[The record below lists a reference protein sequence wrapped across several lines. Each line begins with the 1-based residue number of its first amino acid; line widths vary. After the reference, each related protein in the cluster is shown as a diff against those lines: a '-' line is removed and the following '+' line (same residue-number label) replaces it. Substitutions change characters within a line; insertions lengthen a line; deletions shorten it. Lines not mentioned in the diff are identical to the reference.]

1 MTIIPWDASYFRHWN
16 NIHTA
21 RALLQKFLMELQQVL
36 FMSKSY
42 LCGKEQKW
50 MSLGV
55 SWSNQRYY
63 IGIRRGHWLWFCAP
77 VFLHPLSGA
86 QLYLRTRS
94 GKQKKN
100 RARRSQF
107 VQPCCEPLERSC
119 KSEPLVNCKVIS
131 SETNELYYFQPNIF
145 WRISENISKR
155 LSKV

>member
-1 MTIIPWDASYFRHWN
+1 MFLDQTKDITLASDVDIDFDFARLFFCIPYR
-16 NIHTA
+16 A
-21 RALLQKFLMELQQVL
+21 RNFT
-36 FMSKSY
+36 
-42 LCGKEQKW
+42 
-50 MSLGV
+50 
-55 SWSNQRYY
+55 
-63 IGIRRGHWLWFCAP
+63 CAP
-77 VFLHPLSGA
+77 DRAS
-86 QLYLRTRS
+86 
-94 GKQKKN
+94 KKKN